1 MKNSEAIAHLIIA
14 AEAAHDPLDQLACRR
29 AGAWLRWCDGFGAT
43 LTRPEAERFA
53 AGGALGE
60 AARGLIRRLA
70 ETYPAPPEDARLDYL
85 ADDGET
91 MLGFQDIARSSAAPP
106 RQGRTRREDDVV
118 RGAVVRDPFDTGAAP
133 RGASDLPVLDPW
145 AK

>member
-1 MKNSEAIAHLIIA
+1 MRNSEAIARLVTA

-29 AGAWLRWCDGFGAT
+29 AGSWLRWCDGFGAT
-43 LTRPEAERFA
+43 LTRPEAERIS
-53 AGGALGE
+53 AGGSLGE
-60 AARGLIRRLA
+60 AARGLLRRLA
-70 ETYPAPPEDARLDYL
+70 ETYPVPPEDAWLDYL

-91 MLGFQDIARSSAAPP
+91 MLGSHDIAQTSAVLP
-106 RQGRTRREDDVV
+106 RQGRTRRGDEVV

>member
-1 MKNSEAIAHLIIA
+1 MKNAEAIARLIAA

-29 AGAWLRWCDGFGAT
+29 AGSWLRWCDGFGAT
-43 LTRPEAERFA
+43 LTRPEAERIS
-53 AGGALGE
+53 AGGSLGE
-60 AARGLIRRLA
+60 AARGLLRRLA

-85 ADDGET
+85 ADDDET
-91 MLGFQDIARSSAAPP
+91 ASGLHDIARSSTAPP

-118 RGAVVRDPFDTGAAP
+118 RGAVVKDPFDTGVAP